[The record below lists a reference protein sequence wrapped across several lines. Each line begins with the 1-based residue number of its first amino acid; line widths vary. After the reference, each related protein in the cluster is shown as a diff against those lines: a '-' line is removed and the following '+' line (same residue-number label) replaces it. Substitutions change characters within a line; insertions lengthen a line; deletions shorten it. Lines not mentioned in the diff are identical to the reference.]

1 MEETEVKNCGENC
14 SCKESSDT
22 TCTGKC
28 KCKEAISKLKSDLN
42 DSNDKYVRLYAEL
55 DTFKRR
61 VQKEKDELK
70 DSIKINMLSSILEI
84 DSDLSIAKKSI
95 KNEEDLK
102 GLDLIFN
109 KLTSFLKSH
118 GVEEIQTNTY
128 DSDLHEVISIVPIGE
143 KKIIDVISKGYTIG
157 GKPFKYPKIVLG
169 E

>member
-61 VQKEKDELK
+61 VQKEKEELK
-70 DSIKINMLSSILEI
+70 DNIKKLLKIKHSKINCGPFMRPINAVIDTDGVIYALSESEEKELKQVR
-84 DSDLSIAKKSI
+84 SSYNSSVKFVKS
-95 KNEEDLK
+95 
-102 GLDLIFN
+102 
-109 KLTSFLKSH
+109 S
-118 GVEEIQTNTY
+118 
-128 DSDLHEVISIVPIGE
+128 VII
-143 KKIIDVISKGYTIG
+143 
-157 GKPFKYPKIVLG
+157 
-169 E
+169 